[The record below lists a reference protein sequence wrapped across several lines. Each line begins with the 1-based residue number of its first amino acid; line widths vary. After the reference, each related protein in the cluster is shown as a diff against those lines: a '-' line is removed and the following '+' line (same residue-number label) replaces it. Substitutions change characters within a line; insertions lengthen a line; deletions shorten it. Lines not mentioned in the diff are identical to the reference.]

1 MVVVNESLCDLCG
14 TCAGVCPANCIK
26 ILETKVLIDY
36 NQCIEC
42 LNCVTICPFEAIRVS
57 GEEVIKV

>member
-26 ILETKVLIDY
+26 I
-36 NQCIEC
+36 
-42 LNCVTICPFEAIRVS
+42 
-57 GEEVIKV
+57 